1 MNNKPTDLLG
11 TARKIESALA
21 AGVEG
26 AARRVT
32 GSAASRRHPLE
43 LVLAVVDA
51 VEQEIQPA
59 GRGQRGLPFNHIQLQ
74 LAAPS
79 SLAKA
84 HLELACEGPPSLQ
97 ARIMERLEAAGCA
110 VTTLAVDVSFTTVAE
125 PGWSH
130 VDFDVQCARS
140 AGVPTA
146 PRQPPRL
153 ELTVTHG
160 TAERTVYVFDS
171 APIALGRGDEVRDD
185 RQRLLRTNQVAF
197 TEGAGDIN
205 QSVSRRHARIE
216 HDAAP
221 DAYRLYDDGSAQG
234 TSVIRRG
241 RGFPVPRGTK
251 GLRLQSGDEI
261 VLGQARV
268 RVGVRS

>member
-1 MNNKPTDLLG
+1 MNNKTTGILG
-11 TARKIESALA
+11 TARKLESALA
-21 AGVEG
+21 ARIER
-26 AARRVT
+26 ATKRVT
-32 GSAASRRHPLE
+32 GSSTERRHPLE

-59 GRGQRGLPFNHIQLQ
+59 GRGQRAFPFSHIHLQ

-79 SLAKA
+79 PKAKA
-84 HLELACEGPPSLQ
+84 HLELACEGPPSVQ

-110 VTTLAVDVSFTTVAE
+110 VNALAVDVSFTTEAE
-125 PGWSH
+125 PDWSH
-130 VDFDVQCARS
+130 VDFDLQYARN
-140 AGVPTA
+140 AGVPSQTS
-146 PRQPPRL
+146 RL
-153 ELTVTHG
+153 ELTITHG
-160 TAERTVYVFDS
+160 TAERTVYVFDG
-171 APIALGRGDEVRDD
+171 APVALGRGDEVRDD

-197 TEGAGDIN
+197 AEGAGDVN

-251 GLRLQSGDEI
+251 GMRLQSGDEI

-268 RVGVRS
+268 RVKI

>member
-1 MNNKPTDLLG
+1 MNNRTSALLG
-11 TARKIESALA
+11 TARKLESALA
-21 AGVEG
+21 ASIES

-32 GSAASRRHPLE
+32 GSSASRRHPLE
-43 LVLAVVDA
+43 LVHAVVDA
-51 VEQEIQPA
+51 VEQEIQPT
-59 GRGQRGLPFNHIQLQ
+59 GRGQRAFPFSHLHVQLS
-74 LAAPS
+74 AASPK
-79 SLAKA
+79 AKA

-97 ARIMERLEAAGCA
+97 ARIMERLEAAGCPVKA
-110 VTTLAVDVSFTTVAE
+110 LTVEVSFTAE
-125 PGWSH
+125 VEADWSH
-130 VDFDVQCARS
+130 GDFDVQCAR
-140 AGVPTA
+140 TA
-146 PRQPPRL
+146 VISSPPARL
-153 ELTVTHG
+153 ELTITHG
-160 TAERTVYVFDS
+160 TAERTVYVFDG
-171 APIALGRGDEVRDD
+171 APVALGRGDEVRDE

-197 TEGAGDIN
+197 AEGAGDVN

-216 HDAAP
+216 PDAAP

-268 RVGVRS
+268 RVKI

>member
-1 MNNKPTDLLG
+1 MNNKITDLLG
-11 TARKIESALA
+11 TARKLESALA
-21 AGVEG
+21 ARVEG
-26 AARRVT
+26 VSRRVT
-32 GSAASRRHPLE
+32 GSSASERHPLE

-59 GRGQRGLPFNHIQLQ
+59 GRGQRGLPFNHIDLQ
-74 LAAPS
+74 LAAS
-79 SLAKA
+79 SAKAKA

-97 ARIMERLEAAGCA
+97 ARIMERLDAAGCA
-110 VTTLAVDVSFTTVAE
+110 VKPLAIDIAFTADAA
-125 PGWSH
+125 PDWSH
-130 VDFDVQCARS
+130 AGFDVQYTRIAV
-140 AGVPTA
+140 VPT
-146 PRQPPRL
+146 PPLQPARL

-185 RQRLLRTNQVAF
+185 LQRLLRTNQVAF
-197 TEGAGDIN
+197 TEGAGEIN

-261 VLGQARV
+261 VLGQARL
-268 RVGVRS
+268 RVKM

>member
-1 MNNKPTDLLG
+1 MNNKISDLLG
-11 TARKIESALA
+11 TAKKLESALA
-21 AGVEG
+21 ARVES
-26 AARRVT
+26 ASRRVT
-32 GSAASRRHPLE
+32 GSSASPRHPLE

-59 GRGQRGLPFNHIQLQ
+59 GRGRRAFPFNHIHLQ

-79 SLAKA
+79 SRAKA

-97 ARIMERLEAAGCA
+97 ARIMERLGVAGGA
-110 VTTLAVDVSFTTVAE
+110 VKALAVDVAFTTEAE
-125 PGWSH
+125 SHWSH
-130 VDFDVQCARS
+130 GDFDVQYARG
-140 AGVPTA
+140 AGIVTSSV
-146 PRQPPRL
+146 QPARL

-197 TEGAGDIN
+197 TEAAGEIN

-241 RGFPVPRGTK
+241 RGFPVPRGAK

-268 RVGVRS
+268 RVKI